1 MESSKCAHFGFGSS
15 LSVCCCCCAFNS
27 SRSKFMTYFSVHS
40 KDNSFLW
47 WHRLSFFMFCC
58 RFACRFYLSF
68 DTMLTGVLYIPMP
81 MNVFFTSHFL
91 LLHNK
96 RHFSSISKI
105 FAFFFSR
112 DFPIFVIFPKD
123 IQINLNEIQQI
134 EKFIFH
140 FLLHLYSLA
149 TMNTTK
155 RSKIKLTYNIR
166 TANNLE
172 RKIKKKQTKL
182 NQP

>member
-1 MESSKCAHFGFGSS
+1 MRTEWRVVNVHIFGFGSS

-68 DTMLTGVLYIPMP
+68 DTMLTGNLYIRMPMP
-81 MNVFFTSHFL
+81 FFASHFL

-96 RHFSSISKI
+96 RHFSSISNI
-105 FAFFFSR
+105 FAFIFFSR
-112 DFPIFVIFPKD
+112 FSYICNIPKGHID
-123 IQINLNEIQQI
+123 
-134 EKFIFH
+134 K
-140 FLLHLYSLA
+140 S
-149 TMNTTK
+149 
-155 RSKIKLTYNIR
+155 
-166 TANNLE
+166 
-172 RKIKKKQTKL
+172 
-182 NQP
+182 